1 MARIHCSS
9 AKGVEMA
16 ANVLRYSIRDECL
29 YGTIAKTS
37 FSMKAFSGGGRGSTA
52 GKERTDLKHWNT
64 RKKAPD
70 TYDEKNRGGSIPIGL
85 YLASYF
91 GVHPVLGACSQLT
104 QTLSSLIQ
112 TDFESPIGFSVTP
125 RDKFYIH
132 GEGPKGSDGC
142 IVPANKVDL
151 RELLVAIKG
160 VQGPVVLL
168 VHSEGMNADKLEAA
182 RAAGNVA

>member
-1 MARIHCSS
+1 MT
-9 AKGVEMA
+9 

-29 YGTIAKTS
+29 YGTVAKTS

-52 GKERTDLKHWNT
+52 GKERTDLKHWST

-70 TYDEKNRGGSIPIGL
+70 TYDEKNRGGPLPIGL
-85 YLASYF
+85 YLATYF
-91 GVHPVLGACSQLT
+91 GVHPVLGACSQLS
-104 QTLSSLIQ
+104 QTISSLIQ
-112 TDFESPIGFSVTP
+112 TDYESPIGFSVTP

-151 RELLVAIKG
+151 KELLAAIKG
-160 VQGPVVLL
+160 VSGPVVLV
-168 VHSEGMNADKLEAA
+168 VHSEGRNADRLEAA
-182 RAAGNVA
+182 GASGNVA